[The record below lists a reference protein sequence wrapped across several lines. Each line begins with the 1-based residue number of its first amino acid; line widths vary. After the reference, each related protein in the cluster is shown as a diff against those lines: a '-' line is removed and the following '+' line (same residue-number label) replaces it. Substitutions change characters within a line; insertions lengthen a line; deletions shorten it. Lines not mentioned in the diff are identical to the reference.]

1 MIKILDN
8 WFYKIDDFQYI
19 LIHQYERPKID
30 FKTKQKTDEMISK
43 TEEVGYFPSL
53 EEMLMKLAKILVKE
67 KYDRGEINSLQEHI
81 RELHRIKAE
90 LIAACRGE

>member
-1 MIKILDN
+1 MIKILDD
-8 WFYKIDDFQYI
+8 WFYKIDDFQHI

-30 FKTKQKTDEMISK
+30 FRTKQKTGEMISK
-43 TEEVGYFPSL
+43 IEEVGYFPSL

-81 RELHRIKAE
+81 RELNRIKAE
-90 LIAACRGE
+90 LIAACKGE

>member
-1 MIKILDN
+1 MIKIIDN
-8 WFYKIDDFQYI
+8 WFYKIDDFQHI

-30 FKTKQKTDEMISK
+30 FKTKKKTDEMISK

-81 RELHRIKAE
+81 RELRRIKAE